1 MEQQNIFEPI
11 EIEVSVPDSGIVL
24 KEKSEVAVQK
34 EAKTSLEAEEVMK
47 KMIGKAQESID
58 TTAPRFRTGLLLR
71 KRSEQH
77 HVELYKE
84 LLKEAGAKE
93 IVILPTDVPADMLE
107 IEESRCKI
115 IVSIKEQERHV
126 EQ

>member
-1 MEQQNIFEPI
+1 MDQQNIFEPI
-11 EIEVSVPDSGIVL
+11 EIEVSVPDAGIVL
-24 KEKSEVAVQK
+24 KEKSEVVIRK
-34 EAKTSLEAEEVMK
+34 EAKISLEAEELMK
-47 KMIGKAQESID
+47 KMLGKAQESID
-58 TTAPRFRTGLLLR
+58 TTIPRFRTGLLLK
-71 KRSEQH
+71 KRSEQQ

-84 LLKEAGAKE
+84 LLKEAGARE

-107 IEESRCKI
+107 KEEERCKI

>member
-71 KRSEQH
+71 KRSEQQ

-93 IVILPTDVPADMLE
+93 IVSLPTDVPADMLE
-107 IEESRCKI
+107 KEESRCKI